1 MRAALLRGREHET
14 LGAVDAEAEGPAALA
29 ISRGGHEKSYAHLDP
44 NEDAAAFAL
53 GAEGWLAAVADGH
66 RGFEAAEAALEH
78 LLEHPAPQW
87 TAPGGVDRESWTRH
101 ALAALCDANA
111 QVRRERRDADWG
123 ARTTLALALVLPA
136 QGALGWAAIG
146 DSHCFRVD
154 AERAVDLVGGGPA
167 TPSPFFLGQAE
178 ESSDSLAK
186 KCRIG
191 WEPIGGARAV
201 VLATDGLSETGVGLA
216 EPAAAVAEAV
226 VCARDAPAERRPIEA
241 ARGVAERA
249 VAAQRR
255 HRSGDNVAVAVL
267 WLGQGSEGP

>member
-29 ISRGGHEKSYAHLDP
+29 ISRGGSEKRYAHLDP

-53 GAEGWLAAVADGH
+53 GAGGWLAAVADGH

-87 TAPGGVDRESWTRH
+87 TAPEGVGRESWRRH

-111 QVRRERRDADWG
+111 QVRLERRDAEWG
-123 ARTTLALALVLPA
+123 ARTTLALALVLPERD
-136 QGALGWAAIG
+136 ALGWASIG
-146 DSHCFRVD
+146 DSHCYRVD
-154 AERAVDLVGGGPA
+154 AERALDLAEGGPA
-167 TPSPFFLGQAE
+167 TSSPSFLGHAE
-178 ESSDSLAK
+178 ESPESLAK

-191 WEPIGGARAV
+191 WEALGHARAV
-201 VLATDGLSETGVGLA
+201 VLATDGLSETGVGV
-216 EPAAAVAEAV
+216 EDPARAVTEAV
-226 VCARDAPAERRPIEA
+226 EGAGAAPAERRALET
-241 ARGVAERA
+241 ARALAERA

-255 HRSGDNVAVAVL
+255 QRAGDNVAVAVL
-267 WLGQGSEGP
+267 WLGGSDGA